1 VNGFRQVIAG
11 FSGALAFALASVG
24 VSTIRDGEARFGAW
38 LIILAL
44 ILTATTAFQMGAGER
59 DE

>member
-24 VSTIRDGEARFGAW
+24 VSAIRDGEARFGAW
-38 LIILAL
+38 LVILAL
-44 ILTATTAFQMGAGER
+44 ILTATTAFQVGAGER

>member
-1 VNGFRQVIAG
+1 MTAIKQI
-11 FSGALAFALASVG
+11 FSAFCVTLAFALASVG

-38 LIILAL
+38 LVVLAL
-44 ILTATTAFQMGAGER
+44 ILTATTAFQVGAGER